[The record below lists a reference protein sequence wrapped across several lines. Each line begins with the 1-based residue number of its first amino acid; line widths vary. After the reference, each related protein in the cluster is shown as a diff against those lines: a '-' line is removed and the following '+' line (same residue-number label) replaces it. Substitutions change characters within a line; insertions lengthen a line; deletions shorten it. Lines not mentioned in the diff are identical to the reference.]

1 MKTLLMIALFLPI
14 FVLTAREPA
23 RRAVRR
29 RIR

>member
-1 MKTLLMIALFLPI
+1 MKTLLMIALFLPL
-14 FVLTAREPA
+14 FALSLRQPE